1 MKMVVAQGI
10 FYFVGACVIGGGLQ
24 MLTYSGA
31 WLPVA
36 VGIGLF
42 FLVKDKITEW
52 VYSHYQ

>member
-10 FYFVGACVIGGGLQ
+10 FYFVVGAAIGGGLQ

-31 WLPVA
+31 WLPAA
-36 VGIGLF
+36 VGISLF
-42 FLVKDKITEW
+42 FMVKDKITEW